1 MRLNSQSTIENTDPC
16 VEPRERLIFPL
27 PVSSPSG
34 NKLQRVA
41 AGITEDWLK
50 GSRQAGTWHSSPL
63 SHWRNPGIPSSQASP
78 HSPPCTSLFLG
89 TDTHLPLDVRCDHV
103 TYISQWSV
111 SKRVGHHFWVEAFNF
126 QGLTL
131 QLALASL
138 FCFRRVYI
146 LGGASLVA
154 QMVKNRP
161 AVQETWA

>member
-1 MRLNSQSTIENTDPC
+1 M
-16 VEPRERLIFPL
+16 
-27 PVSSPSG
+27 
-34 NKLQRVA
+34 
-41 AGITEDWLK
+41 
-50 GSRQAGTWHSSPL
+50 
-63 SHWRNPGIPSSQASP
+63 
-78 HSPPCTSLFLG
+78 
-89 TDTHLPLDVRCDHV
+89 
-103 TYISQWSV
+103 TYLSQWSV